1 MKIAATMALAVLGLA
16 GTAACSSIGHAAAA
30 GPAGS
35 PASVVASSA
44 AVHSGALAHSAAPAH
59 VATSS
64 QTTQTSAGTSG
75 TSTPTASP
83 APVQAASS
91 QRASAKPV
99 VFDCLNHAVAKPG
112 TYVLTCADYGSILA
126 HLDWQSWT
134 STQAVATGV
143 HQLNDC
149 TPNCA
154 EGKFINY
161 PAVVTFWRPEAVPG
175 HSSEKYFSRIT
186 VRYTTSK
193 RPPAYMSYGQL
204 LNHPA
209 AWSQVLGH

>member
-1 MKIAATMALAVLGLA
+1 MKIAATLALAVLGLA
-16 GTAACSSIGHAAAA
+16 GTAACGSIGHAAAGA
-30 GPAGS
+30 TGS
-35 PASVVASSA
+35 PASVAASSA
-44 AVHSGALAHSAAPAH
+44 AAHSGALAHSAAPAH

-64 QTTQTSAGTSG
+64 LP
-75 TSTPTASP
+75 TSTPAASPTP

-99 VFDCLNHAVAKPG
+99 VFDCLNHSVAKPG

-161 PAVVTFWRPEAVPG
+161 PAAITFWRPEAVPG
-175 HSSEKYFSRIT
+175 HSGEKYFTRIT